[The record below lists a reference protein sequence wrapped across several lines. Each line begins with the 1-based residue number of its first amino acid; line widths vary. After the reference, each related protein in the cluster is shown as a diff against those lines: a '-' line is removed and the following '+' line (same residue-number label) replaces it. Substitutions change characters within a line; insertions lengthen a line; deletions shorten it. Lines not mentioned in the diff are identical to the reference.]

1 MRARSIRVGE
11 AEAGQRL
18 DVVVANELGITRGY
32 VRRLIGHEL
41 VLLAG
46 QTARKGAMLRRGD
59 LVEFLEFRHPSEGPA
74 PNSDLPVSVLRED
87 LGLVAVDKPAGTPTH
102 PLDYEEKN
110 SLLNGLLARYPGLA
124 GVGEG
129 GLLSGVV
136 HRLDVLTSGVQLFAT
151 EAEAWQRARQA
162 LSERS
167 AEKRYVARVHGR
179 LNAPSTLVLR
189 LENRG
194 DHVRV
199 VSTGGREAITQL
211 APLEPGANSSLVE
224 LRPIT
229 GLRHQLRASLAHL
242 GHPVVGDP
250 LYGSTAELSRH
261 LLHAHSIRIG
271 NFTATSPVPEEF
283 GES

>member
-46 QTARKGAMLRRGD
+46 QPARKGAMLRHGD
-59 LVEFLEFRHPSEGPA
+59 LVELLEFRHPSEGPA

-102 PLDYEEKN
+102 PLDYEEKS

-151 EAEAWQRARQA
+151 EAEAWRRARQA

-167 AEKRYVARVHGR
+167 AEKRYLARVHGR
-179 LNAPSTLVLR
+179 LDAPSTLVLR

-211 APLEPGANSSLVE
+211 APLEPGAESSLVK

-242 GHPVVGDP
+242 GHPVVGDAP
-250 LYGSTAELSRH
+250 YGSSVELLRH
-261 LLHAHSIRIG
+261 LLHARSIRIG
-271 NFTATSPVPEEF
+271 NFAATSPVPEEF
-283 GES
+283 GVS

>member
-179 LNAPSTLVLR
+179 LNAPRTLVLR

-229 GLRHQLRASLAHL
+229 GLRHQLRASLAPL
-242 GHPVVGDP
+242 GHPVVGGP
-250 LYGSTAELSRH
+250 LYGS
-261 LLHAHSIRIG
+261 
-271 NFTATSPVPEEF
+271 
-283 GES
+283 

>member
-1 MRARSIRVGE
+1 MRGRSIEVSE
-11 AEAGQRL
+11 AAAGQRL

-32 VRRLIGHEL
+32 VRRLIGRGL
-41 VLLAG
+41 VLLGGEPAK
-46 QTARKGAMLRRGD
+46 KGAMLRRGD
-59 LVEFLEFRHPSEGPA
+59 NVELLEFRHPSEGPA
-74 PNSDLPVSVLRED
+74 PNPDLAVSVLCED
-87 LGLVAVDKPAGTPTH
+87 LGLIAVDKPAGIPTH
-102 PLDYEEKN
+102 PLDYEEKG
-110 SLLNGLLARYPGLA
+110 SLLNGLLARYPELA

-129 GLLSGVV
+129 GLLGGVV

-151 EAEAWQRARQA
+151 EAEAWQRARRA
-162 LSERS
+162 LSVHS

-179 LNAPSTLVLR
+179 LDTTSTVVLR

-199 VSTGGREAITQL
+199 VSSGGREAVTQL
-211 APLEPGANSSLVE
+211 ELLEPGARTSLVE

-242 GHPVVGDP
+242 GHPVVGDA
-250 LYGSTAELSRH
+250 LYGSTVELSRH

-271 NFTATSPVPEEF
+271 EFAASSPVPEEF
-283 GES
+283 GPS

>member
-1 MRARSIRVGE
+1 MTGRSITVSE
-11 AEAGQRL
+11 AEVGRRL
-18 DVVVANELGITRGY
+18 DVVVANELGISRGY
-32 VRRLIGHEL
+32 VRRLIGHGL

-46 QTARKGAMLRRGD
+46 QPARKGALLRHGD
-59 LVEFLEFRHPSEGPA
+59 LVELLEFRHPSEGPA
-74 PNSDLPVSVLRED
+74 PNSDLPVAVLRED

-102 PLDYEEKN
+102 PLDYQEKT

-151 EAEAWQRARQA
+151 ETEAWRRARRA
-162 LSERS
+162 FSERS

-179 LNAPSTLVLR
+179 LDATSTVVLH

-194 DHVRV
+194 DHTRV
-199 VSTGGREAITQL
+199 VSAGGREAITQL
-211 APLEPGANSSLVE
+211 APLEPGARTSLVE

-242 GHPVVGDP
+242 GHPVVGDT
-250 LYGSTAELSRH
+250 LYGSSVELSRH

-271 NFTATSPVPEEF
+271 NFAATSPVPEEF
-283 GES
+283 EVS